1 MHDFRGASYT
11 RINTVHTVFCGIH
24 APPQI
29 EAPHNLLDHA
39 PEYSSPK
46 IYMTMLFNDRFNAV
60 SHEIIQ
66 NVYTKN
72 SALSQ
77 LITVTG
83 PKPQVAILFQ

>member
-1 MHDFRGASYT
+1 MVHVIIIYRILLNTHASPD
-11 RINTVHTVFCGIH
+11 VP
-24 APPQI
+24 PPQKF
-29 EAPHNLLDHA
+29 LDHV
-39 PEYSSPK
+39 PEVSSPK
-46 IYMTMLFNDRFNAV
+46 IYMTMQFNDQFNTLFVV

-66 NVYTKN
+66 MYTKN